1 MLKKIVY
8 FLLFAILLIVPSS
21 LVLAV
26 GGNYGADEALQ
37 ATGGAL
43 KKTVAGVSTPIE
55 LIGKVIA
62 LGLSFLGIIFFGL
75 IFYAGFKWMTAM
87 GNSENVNQAK
97 EILEAAGVGLVLV
110 MAAYGIAKFVFTS
123 LGV

>member
-8 FLLFAILLIVPSS
+8 FFLFVSLLIVPLS
-21 LVLAV
+21 LVLAA
-26 GGNYGADEALQ
+26 GGNYGADEAMQ

-43 KKTVAGVSTPIE
+43 KSTVAGVSSPIE

-62 LGLSFLGIIFFGL
+62 IGLSFLGIIFFGL
-75 IFYAGFKWMTAM
+75 IFYAGFTWMIAM
-87 GNSENVNQAK
+87 GNSEKISKAK
-97 EILEAAGVGLVLV
+97 DILEAAAVGLVLV
-110 MAAYGIAKFVFTS
+110 LAAYGIAKFIFTS